1 MASSRVIRGLA
12 VVGVALSLV
21 ACSAAAGSSD
31 VGRTSSTMTPS
42 PSRRSTSRRAICSH
56 RSTGRPSNAAA
67 IRVHFVSRLGPREFV
82 DPALQRGL
90 VELVPE
96 YAGTAL
102 QFASLGRVR
111 PTAGTAANHRRLVD
125 RLAGSPV
132 VALAPSPAQDS
143 NVIVTT
149 REVAARH
156 RLRTD
161 QRPAPTSHP
170 GSCSVDHRSAR
181 SGRSACRACERTYG
195 LHFGRVLALDAGG
208 PLTHQV
214 LAAGEAD
221 VALLFS
227 TDSQITDEGLVVLRD
242 DRHLQPAENIT
253 PLIRR
258 ELVDRWG
265 DDLTDLIDGV
275 SRQLTTEELRRLN
288 GELTDAPGSAADDR
302 RAMVGEGACPMTG
315 STTVDPPAGAGRPR
329 PLPPPPPPPRTSTPA
344 DAGAAR
350 PAPRRRCPGRSGAP
364 VASGWPCSWSWR
376 SGSAPHCSSLRSGR
390 SPTSSTPRSSGCW
403 PTCARRCSP
412 TWPEGSIGSGPAGP
426 SPCSGSA

>member
-1 MASSRVIRGLA
+1 VASSRVIRGLA

-21 ACSAAAGSSD
+21 ACSAGADRPASVNVLHDDAITVASFDFPESD
-31 VGRTSSTMTPS
+31 LLAQIYGQALERGGYP
-42 PSRRSTSRRAICSH
+42 
-56 RSTGRPSNAAA
+56 
-67 IRVHFVSRLGPREFV
+67 VHFVSRLGPREFV

-102 QFASLGRVR
+102 QFASTGRVR
-111 PTAGTAANHRRLVD
+111 PTAGTAANHRRLAD
-125 RLAGSPV
+125 QLAGSPV
-132 VALAPSPAQDS
+132 VALAPSPAEDS

-156 RLRTD
+156 RLRTVSD
-161 QRPAPTSHP
+161 LADVAPRLVFGGPPECPIRPFCLQ
-170 GSCSVDHRSAR
+170 GLR
-181 SGRSACRACERTYG
+181 RTYG

-227 TDSQITDEGLVVLRD
+227 TDSRITDEGLVILRD

-275 SRQLTTEELRRLN
+275 SGQLTTEELRRLN
-288 GELTDAPGSAADDR
+288 GGLTDEPGSAA
-302 RAMVGEGACPMTG
+302 
-315 STTVDPPAGAGRPR
+315 TT
-329 PLPPPPPPPRTSTPA
+329 
-344 DAGAAR
+344 AAR
-350 PAPRRRCPGRSGAP
+350 WLAKEHVP
-364 VASGWPCSWSWR
+364 
-376 SGSAPHCSSLRSGR
+376 
-390 SPTSSTPRSSGCW
+390 
-403 PTCARRCSP
+403 
-412 TWPEGSIGSGPAGP
+412 
-426 SPCSGSA
+426 